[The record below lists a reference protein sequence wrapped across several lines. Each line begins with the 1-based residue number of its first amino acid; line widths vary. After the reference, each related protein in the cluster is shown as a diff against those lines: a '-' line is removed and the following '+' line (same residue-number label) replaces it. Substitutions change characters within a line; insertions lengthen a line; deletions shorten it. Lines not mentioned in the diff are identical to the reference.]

1 MIRDDNIRAAL
12 LMMAGACAFT
22 FNDMFLKL
30 LGQEMGMFQIL
41 VLRGIAVSA
50 IFGVMVWH
58 AKVQFST
65 LTRRDR
71 NLLFIR
77 ASAEAIAAYLFFHAL
92 FNMPLA
98 NVTAI
103 LQVVPLSVALAAYVF
118 LREPLGWR
126 RLIAILVGFAGVML
140 IVQPGTDAFTSASVS
155 ALACVGMVTLR
166 DLVTRIMAPGVP
178 SSLVALTTAVG
189 VLLFGVAGA
198 WSEDWVMPSTRAWAW
213 LGGAVVFVCVGYFLV
228 IQAMR
233 IGEMTFAAPFRY
245 SGLLAALVLGFVFLD
260 EWPDLLTLVGSAI
273 VVATGIYTL
282 YRERQVKARARQ
294 AASLAR
300 G

>member
-1 MIRDDNIRAAL
+1 MIPDDNIRAAM

-22 FNDMFLKL
+22 VNDMFLKL
-30 LGQEMGMFQIL
+30 LGQDMGMFQIL

-50 IFGVMVWH
+50 VFGIMVWH
-58 AKVQFST
+58 ANVQFAT

-71 NLLFIR
+71 NLLMIR
-77 ASAEAIAAYLFFHAL
+77 AGAEALAAYLFFNAL

-103 LQVVPLSVALAAYVF
+103 LQVVPLSVALAAFVF

-126 RLIAILVGFAGVML
+126 RLLAILVGFMGVML
-140 IVQPGTDAFTSASVS
+140 IVQPGTDTFTTASVS

-166 DLVTRIMAPGVP
+166 DLITRIMAPGIP
-178 SSLVALTTAVG
+178 SSLVAFTTSLG
-189 VLLFGVAGA
+189 VLLFGIAGA
-198 WSEDWVMPSTRAWAW
+198 GTDDWVLPSLQAWGW
-213 LGGAVVFVCVGYFLV
+213 LAGAVVFVCLGYFLV

-233 IGEMTFAAPFRY
+233 TGEMTFAAPFRY
-245 SGLLAALVLGFVFLD
+245 SGLLAALILGFVVLD
-260 EWPDLLTLVGSAI
+260 EWPDTLTLVGSAI
-273 VVATGIYTL
+273 VVATGVYTF
-282 YRERQVKARARQ
+282 YRERQVKARARR
-294 AASLAR
+294 AAALAR

>member
-1 MIRDDNIRAAL
+1 MIRDDNIRAAM

-22 FNDMFLKL
+22 VNDMFLKL
-30 LGQEMGMFQIL
+30 LGQDMGMFQIL

-58 AKVQFST
+58 AKVQFRMLT
-65 LTRRDR
+65 LRDR
-71 NLLFIR
+71 NLMLIR
-77 ASAEAIAAYLFFHAL
+77 ASAEALAAYLFFNAL

-103 LQVVPLSVALAAYVF
+103 LQVVPLSVALAAYLF

-126 RLIAILVGFAGVML
+126 RLLAILVGFAGVML
-140 IVQPGTDAFTSASVS
+140 IVQPGSDTFTSASVS
-155 ALACVGMVTLR
+155 ALACVVMVTLR
-166 DLVTRIMAPGVP
+166 DLITRIMAPGIP

-189 VLLFGVAGA
+189 VMLFGMAGA
-198 WSEDWVMPSTRAWAW
+198 GTETWVMPSLRAWGW
-213 LGGAVVFVCVGYFLV
+213 LGGAVVFVCLGYFLV
-228 IQAMR
+228 IKAMR
-233 IGEMTFAAPFRY
+233 TGEMTFAAPFRY
-245 SGLLAALVLGFVFLD
+245 SGLLAALVLGFVVLD
-260 EWPDLLTLVGSAI
+260 EWPDALTLVGSAI

-282 YRERQVKARARQ
+282 YRERQVKARARR
-294 AASLAR
+294 AAALVQ